1 MKKTISAILFIILFY
16 SGFSQSYKEQL
27 KNINEFLKTFDNGY
41 YGYLEIKDGYL
52 YDRFKDGNNYC
63 RAKIIGLNKAYEK
76 ESSRKVELPC
86 KGTDNCL
93 YSTFTNQNYNSFSF
107 SQATDFNTAEL
118 ISLLDNLIA
127 ACKGNDTKN
136 KDGNKSIDYAS
147 EKRRQESLKS
157 KTDNNNTTSLK
168 SNSTE
173 NYQTALKKLN
183 DYLKIFDNGYYGYWE
198 VKDGYIYDRF
208 KAGKYN
214 KFKMEDMEG
223 AVIQPEYSRVIF
235 KCKGDNKCIET
246 DWKPNGRED
255 YTQFTTNGSYNYK
268 ELADLLN
275 NFRDAYLGKKS
286 TNSTSNP
293 TQKYT
298 ESSEF
303 LDGLKSNIDIA
314 DSGNNRPPNGRERVK
329 NPSGNSNVTSTVSYT
344 DALVE
349 LNKFLKDYDKELNK
363 SIEVNNGYII
373 EHFRGSYTSKAKIKD
388 IAGVET
394 DAKYNVVH
402 LYCKNNAKCVY
413 SDYMKS
419 NYDYFNYN
427 CSSAS
432 QMNTLYKLMTEFWN
446 QLNGISSSTSTS
458 NSSNSSQKYTE
469 SSEFLD
475 GLKSNIDITNSG
487 SSSSSY
493 QTSLSKL
500 NDFLKTFAKGFYIK
514 LEVIDGYIF
523 TRFENGYFNQFKMQ
537 DMQDAVIDEA
547 NHKVLFKCKG
557 DIYCQTTTWKKN
569 SNYYSHFIDDNA
581 TYEQLVKLRDL
592 LNTFKKDYL
601 ADKNNTIT
609 TTNNDDIDFDKY
621 KSNINI
627 SDNSNT
633 ASSNT
638 KPTPKINYEIVAKQP
653 SVFKKGDRVVI
664 EIGSFD
670 DHFQLNKKSEYDGE
684 TGTVIN
690 LEYDDLNYSYYG
702 KIKMDSDK
710 KIVEFTDITPQLI
723 KIK

>member
-1 MKKTISAILFIILFY
+1 MKSIHTIILSILIANFVAAQEKVNLKFNFYFANSNEGSIRKTKLVVKSDGVKIGESTVKDQDKYNSVEVNIPKGYHRITAVACAQNDGIWEERTLANNYSLDCIYEKSQNWNAGYIIDLRFDLKDMDVKADEEILF
-16 SGFSQSYKEQL
+16 G
-27 KNINEFLKTFDNGY
+27 D
-41 YGYLEIKDGYL
+41 DM
-52 YDRFKDGNNYC
+52 
-63 RAKIIGLNKAYEK
+63 
-76 ESSRKVELPC
+76 
-86 KGTDNCL
+86 
-93 YSTFTNQNYNSFSF
+93 
-107 SQATDFNTAEL
+107 
-118 ISLLDNLIA
+118 LDNL
-127 ACKGNDTKN
+127 T
-136 KDGNKSIDYAS
+136 
-147 EKRRQESLKS
+147 
-157 KTDNNNTTSLK
+157 NNNTASSTNT
-168 SNSTE
+168 NSTTD
-173 NYQTALKKLN
+173 YQTALKKLN
-183 DYLKIFDNGYYGYWE
+183 DYLKTFDNGYYGYWE

-329 NPSGNSNVTSTVSYT
+329 QTTDNNNSSNKTSYT
-344 DALVE
+344 EALLE
-349 LNKFLKDYDKELNK
+349 LNKFLKVYDKELNK
-363 SIEVNNGYII
+363 SIEVSNGYII

-388 IAGVET
+388 IAGVEK
-394 DAKYNVVH
+394 DDQYNVVH

-413 SDYMKS
+413 SSYMKS
-419 NYDYFNYN
+419 DYDYFNYN
-427 CSSAS
+427 CSSKED
-432 QMNTLYKLMTEFWN
+432 MNTLYKLMRNFWDA
-446 QLNGISSSTSTS
+446 LNGK
-458 NSSNSSQKYTE
+458 Q
-469 SSEFLD
+469 
-475 GLKSNIDITNSG
+475 
-487 SSSSSY
+487 
-493 QTSLSKL
+493 
-500 NDFLKTFAKGFYIK
+500 
-514 LEVIDGYIF
+514 
-523 TRFENGYFNQFKMQ
+523 
-537 DMQDAVIDEA
+537 
-547 NHKVLFKCKG
+547 
-557 DIYCQTTTWKKN
+557 
-569 SNYYSHFIDDNA
+569 
-581 TYEQLVKLRDL
+581 
-592 LNTFKKDYL
+592 
-601 ADKNNTIT
+601 
-609 TTNNDDIDFDKY
+609 TNNSPEVDFDKY

-627 SDNSNT
+627 LENT
-633 ASSNT
+633 EATSVST
-638 KPTPKINYEIVAKQP
+638 KPTAKINYTIVANQP

-702 KIKMDSDK
+702 KIKMDSDN

>member
-1 MKKTISAILFIILFY
+1 MNKLFSILSLCFVINTSIAQQKVNLKFNFYFANSNEGYIKKSKLVVKSDGVKIGESTIKDQDKYNSVEVSIPKGYHKITAVAYAQNDGIWEERTLANNYSLDCIYEKSQNWNTGYIIDLRFDLKDMDMKVDEEILF
-16 SGFSQSYKEQL
+16 S
-27 KNINEFLKTFDNGY
+27 D
-41 YGYLEIKDGYL
+41 DM
-52 YDRFKDGNNYC
+52 
-63 RAKIIGLNKAYEK
+63 
-76 ESSRKVELPC
+76 
-86 KGTDNCL
+86 
-93 YSTFTNQNYNSFSF
+93 
-107 SQATDFNTAEL
+107 
-118 ISLLDNLIA
+118 LDNL
-127 ACKGNDTKN
+127 T
-136 KDGNKSIDYAS
+136 
-147 EKRRQESLKS
+147 
-157 KTDNNNTTSLK
+157 NNNSASSTNT
-168 SNSTE
+168 NSTT
-173 NYQTALKKLN
+173 NYQVALKKLN
-183 DYLKIFDNGYYGYWE
+183 DYLKTFDNGYYGYWE

-214 KFKMEDMEG
+214 KFRMEDMEG
-223 AVIQPEYSRVIF
+223 AVIQSEYSRVIF

-255 YTQFTTNGSYNYK
+255 YTQFTTSGSYNYK

-275 NFRDAYLGKKS
+275 NFRDAYLGKNS
-286 TNSTSNP
+286 TNSTSNS
-293 TQKYT
+293 TKKYT

-303 LDGLKSNIDIA
+303 LDGLKSNNDITN
-314 DSGNNRPPNGRERVK
+314 SGSNKPANGRERVK
-329 NPSGNSNVTSTVSYT
+329 STTVNNNSSSKTSYT
-344 DALVE
+344 AALSE

-363 SIEVNNGYII
+363 SIEVKGDYII
-373 EHFRGSYTSKAKIKD
+373 EHFRGSYTSKAKISD

-413 SDYMKS
+413 SSYMKS
-419 NYDYFNYN
+419 DYDYFNYN

-446 QLNGISSSTSTS
+446 QLNGISSSASTS

-475 GLKSNIDITNSG
+475 GLKSNIDITNSS

-500 NDFLKTFAKGFYIK
+500 NDFLKTFDNGFFGK
-514 LEVIDGYIF
+514 LEVKDGYIF
-523 TRFENGYFNQFKMQ
+523 TRFKNGNFNKFKMQ

-547 NHKVLFKCKG
+547 NKKVIFKCKG
-557 DIYCQTTTWKKN
+557 DKYCQSTDWKEN
-569 SNYYSHFIDDNA
+569 SNYYSHFYGDNV
-581 TYEQLVKLRDL
+581 TRDQLVKLRDL

-609 TTNNDDIDFDKY
+609 TTNNDDIDYDKY

-627 SDNSNT
+627 SDNSSST
-633 ASSNT
+633 ISNT
-638 KPTPKINYEIVAKQP
+638 KSTPKIKYTIVDKQP

-702 KIKMDSDK
+702 KIKMDSDN